1 MISQSFWNKTVVEPR
16 LKIFTFLVF
25 IGITILIGLIARQ
38 QLKDFPIISATKLH
52 MYENLDSKT
61 IAMIIA
67 LKDFQDEE
75 YFVPKEIFEKADL
88 EVITIS
94 KEIGKAIGSEGGE
107 ATVDIDL
114 SKFNIS
120 DFDAIVFIGGSGALE
135 YLDNEVS
142 YKIARDAVYNNK
154 VLAAICIS
162 PAILAKAGVLS
173 GKKATVW
180 SSILDKSA
188 VRILEQ
194 NGAIYQKGQ
203 VVVDGNIITGDGPA
217 AANKFADSI
226 IKVLTKIPK

>member
-114 SKFNIS
+114 SKIASSQEGWGFLKNRRPM
-120 DFDAIVFIGGSGALE
+120 
-135 YLDNEVS
+135 S
-142 YKIARDAVYNNK
+142 YRD
-154 VLAAICIS
+154 
-162 PAILAKAGVLS
+162 
-173 GKKATVW
+173 
-180 SSILDKSA
+180 
-188 VRILEQ
+188 
-194 NGAIYQKGQ
+194 
-203 VVVDGNIITGDGPA
+203 
-217 AANKFADSI
+217 
-226 IKVLTKIPK
+226 LTEI